1 MARKH
6 TILYVR
12 ARNRII
18 WWVRAKKHTP
28 KKMDKYALFFNKKS
42 LIMSVITYF
51 WVIPQIHFFSQ
62 PQKEK
67 RKKKWNSAVL
77 NDTVLL
83 FPLHTQRQGKK
94 MFCSPITPISLSP
107 STHLHK
113 PKSIDTTYA
122 PHWHRRK
129 KKWTS
134 PASGCLVV
142 TRTPP
147 TPVPWLDRGSR
158 PLSPFFPYKYHFFPY
173 KYQ

>member
-67 RKKKWNSAVL
+67 RKKK
-77 NDTVLL
+77 
-83 FPLHTQRQGKK
+83 
-94 MFCSPITPISLSP
+94 
-107 STHLHK
+107 
-113 PKSIDTTYA
+113 
-122 PHWHRRK
+122 
-129 KKWTS
+129 
-134 PASGCLVV
+134 
-142 TRTPP
+142 
-147 TPVPWLDRGSR
+147 
-158 PLSPFFPYKYHFFPY
+158 
-173 KYQ
+173 